1 MKFIRFSV
9 LFSFTVWFLASCAV
23 QQKMP
28 YYLENVSDTTTAIN
42 STFPELRIQ
51 KNDLLS
57 IQVYSASTQPQISDA
72 YYNLPAAAG
81 SAGNTGQQGSGAG
94 SAGNSGY
101 LVDVNG
107 NIEYPRIGTLH
118 VEGLTKLQLADLIK
132 KKINEKDTVLIDP
145 SVIIRFLSYK
155 VTVLGQVG
163 HEGQVNVPGERLTI
177 LEAIGLAGGI
187 TDFGKKNDVKVVRE
201 INGRREIGTIDLSSK
216 DLFSSPYYNLLQNDC
231 VIVYP
236 TKQKAKMTDET
247 IVSRR
252 ISLAL
257 SIITATAF
265 LYNIFR

>member
-9 LFSFTVWFLASCAV
+9 FLILPVILLFSCAT
-23 QQKMP
+23 QQKTP
-28 YYLENVSDTTTAIN
+28 YYLENATDTSSLIN
-42 STFPELRIQ
+42 APYPELHIQ

-57 IQVYSASTQPQISDA
+57 IQVYSASTQPQVSDA
-72 YYNLPAAAG
+72 YYNLPSNSPAG
-81 SAGNTGQQGSGAG
+81 QSGGTGNAGGN
-94 SAGNSGY
+94 NSGF

-118 VEGLTKLQLADLIK
+118 VEGLTKQQLTELIK
-132 KKINEKDTVLIDP
+132 RRINEKDTVLINP

-155 VTVLGQVG
+155 VNVLGQVG
-163 HEGQVNVPGERLTI
+163 HEGVVNVTGERLTI

-187 TDFGKKNDVKVVRE
+187 TDYGKKNDVKVIRE
-201 INGRREIGTIDLSSK
+201 IDGKREIGTIDLSSK
-216 DLFSSPYYNLLQNDC
+216 DLFNSPYYNLMQNDN

-236 TKQKAKMTDET
+236 TKQKSR
-247 IVSRR
+247 IVDQSVVAQR

-265 LYNIFR
+265 IYNIFK